1 MDKVPQKL
9 DEVISLSSHL
19 LDELIEQAKRE
30 NATGDQQQ
38 GVRLHKFLEFY
49 KGYKERSLRTRM
61 EHLKS
66 RIEAEAATLVQ
77 EACSEALAREVRLPP
92 HIRTCTRAYIKSLC

>member
-1 MDKVPQKL
+1 MPQKL
-9 DEVISLSSHL
+9 DEVITLSSNL

-30 NATGDQQQ
+30 NATGDAQQ

-61 EHLKS
+61 ERLKE
-66 RIEAEAATLVQ
+66 RIQAEAATLVQ
-77 EACSEALAREVRLPP
+77 DACSEALAKEVTDLSWILSYQDLVRW
-92 HIRTCTRAYIKSLC
+92 